1 MTMLLF
7 INLCIFASNDFFKWT
22 FNHSLCRSYL
32 LETKTR
38 VSLNKTGSY
47 FSKNHKACYLSISF
61 ITDGLH
67 TLHNVQSSDYSE
79 FTASLNGILKAAL
92 SLDTVLTA
100 LMGKATVFSY
110 KTCCHEIRTFCCCF
124 FILKAPCNSHL
135 MNWRRCLTS
144 CRSKPVNTDFS

>member
-1 MTMLLF
+1 MTFLNELST
-7 INLCIFASNDFFKWT
+7 IHCVDLI
-22 FNHSLCRSYL
+22 YL
-32 LETKTR
+32 KQKLEFH
-38 VSLNKTGSY
+38 

-100 LMGKATVFSY
+100 LMGKATVF
-110 KTCCHEIRTFCCCF
+110 F
-124 FILKAPCNSHL
+124 P
-135 MNWRRCLTS
+135 
-144 CRSKPVNTDFS
+144 